1 MFFQGLCPD
10 KNQQQKKE
18 HRNNKRQKLETSK
31 DRTQKQQK
39 TEHRNIKR
47 QKLETEEGDVHE
59 RKYKTGHTKSL
70 EGRPK

>member
-18 HRNNKRQKLETSK
+18 HRNNKRQKLETEE
-31 DRTQKQQK
+31 DRTQKEQK
-39 TEHRNIKR
+39 K
-47 QKLETEEGDVHE
+47 ETEEGDVHE

>member
-18 HRNNKRQKLETSK
+18 HRNNKRQKLET
-31 DRTQKQQK
+31 
-39 TEHRNIKR
+39 
-47 QKLETEEGDVHE
+47 EEGDVQE
-59 RKYKTGHTKSL
+59 RKYKTGYTKSL